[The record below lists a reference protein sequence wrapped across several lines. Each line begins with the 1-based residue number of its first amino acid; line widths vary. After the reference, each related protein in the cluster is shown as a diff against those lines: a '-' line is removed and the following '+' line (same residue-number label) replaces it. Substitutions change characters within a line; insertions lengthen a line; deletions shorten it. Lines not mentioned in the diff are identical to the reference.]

1 MGEMIERVAKAM
13 ENRAEVAG
21 VSIHAAALSD
31 EDWLELARGA
41 MEAIREPTEAMA
53 KAGGNIHSGNDYFSQ
68 SDFPKEA
75 AEIYRSMIDAELG

>member
-41 MEAIREPTEAMA
+41 MEAIREPTEAMMIGA
-53 KAGGNIHSGNDYFSQ
+53 RDWSALYVGSPIGNKAATGCFQ
-68 SDFPKEA
+68 
-75 AEIYRSMIDAELG
+75 SMIDAELR